1 MPSKFIFAIQIYF
14 KLLASF
20 KPLLFTELYI
30 KYNIIGNPKNK
41 NNINSINNILE
52 PSI

>member
-1 MPSKFIFAIQIYF
+1 MPSKFIYF

-20 KPLLFTELYI
+20 NPLLFTELYI
-30 KYNIIGNPKNK
+30 KYIIIGNPINK
-41 NNINSINNILE
+41 NNNNNTNNILE